1 MKIVMAS
8 TQRRFEVMGED
19 IYKIVKKVQKNQ
31 TLLKLLKFTDANPL
45 AHKDLS
51 QDEIDEMLHKNL
63 LIVPKIPDED
73 TDKNCYIVVLLDNYE
88 IDEVNADFKTTRIR
102 FDVVCPFDKW
112 VINDK
117 SLRPY
122 LIMNEIDK
130 MFNEQKLAG
139 IGNLRFISA
148 NRLVVSPYLGGYT
161 LNYGHFEF
169 N

>member
-1 MKIVMAS
+1 MANK

-19 IYKIVKKVQKNQ
+19 IFKIVEKLQSNQ
-31 TLLKLLKFTDANPL
+31 NLLKLLKFTDKNPL
-45 AHKDLS
+45 THPDLT
-51 QDEIDEMLHKNL
+51 QEEIDEMLHKNL

-73 TDKNCYIVVLLDNYE
+73 ENKNCYIVVLLDTYE
-88 IDEVNADFKTTRIR
+88 VDEINSDFKLVKIR

-112 VINDK
+112 VINNK

-122 LIMNEIDK
+122 LIMNELDK
-130 MFNEQKLAG
+130 MFNEQKLSG
-139 IGNLRFISA
+139 IGNLSFIKA